1 MSLKA
6 KLESTTIKCSSNT
19 IKQFIPHGTLE
30 KPDIFSDAIVKSEL
44 MRHLKR
50 TPGHSTDEVSRLA
63 AVICNGK
70 FNRLNSSYRKVF
82 AILVLVDLGDRIPQF
97 VEADVNDSCLPILT
111 RSEMA
116 ALAGGLDKDTP
127 FSVHNLAVSDW
138 QDNQV
143 SLGFLD
149 RWSSRAREALLQKQW
164 TVLSPVFEVAS
175 PNIPHY
181 VFTPQHIFPITESGP
196 VFPEQVYGD
205 PKTTQV
211 LSTST
216 TVIRIRLHPSHNR
229 LLHKYSES
237 EHMNTFALKQIP
249 AFDLTRFNQEAA
261 ALRCIAR
268 IRDKHIIPLLMTFE
282 VASIGRFL
290 LFPCAD
296 GDLDFLWRMKSGLR
310 QRPDTTT
317 WMARELYSLTQALAN
332 LHGMG
337 QETQD
342 DTVLSI
348 HGDISSKNIL
358 WFSEGDTDCLSYSR
372 LVIADFGYAHIGLPR
387 KPGDKE
393 LQMGA
398 QTYRSPEADTPH
410 SDISSAADIWSLG
423 CMFLEFATW
432 QLLGWDAVEEDF
444 SQARLE
450 AEPDGG
456 VIVDAFFIRH
466 RDGRIEV
473 KPAVRRWVDDLMG
486 RDGYSPFLEELLRL
500 VMINMLCVDAA
511 ERDSAEDVSAKLKV
525 MSDRCQIE
533 QNLCQSQHS

>member
-229 LLHKYSES
+229 LLHKYS
-237 EHMNTFALKQIP
+237 
-249 AFDLTRFNQEAA
+249 
-261 ALRCIAR
+261 
-268 IRDKHIIPLLMTFE
+268 
-282 VASIGRFL
+282 
-290 LFPCAD
+290 
-296 GDLDFLWRMKSGLR
+296 
-310 QRPDTTT
+310 
-317 WMARELYSLTQALAN
+317 ARELYSLTQALAN

>member
-6 KLESTTIKCSSNT
+6 KLEGTTIKCSSNT

-30 KPDIFSDAIVKSEL
+30 KPDIFSEAIVKSEL
-44 MRHLKR
+44 GRLLKR
-50 TPGHSTDEVSRLA
+50 TSCHPTDEVSHLA

-70 FNRLNSSYRKVF
+70 SNHLNSSYRKVF
-82 AILVLVDLGDRIPQF
+82 AILVLVDLGDRVTQF

-116 ALAGGLDKDTP
+116 ALAGGLDKDAP
-127 FSVHNLAVSDW
+127 FSVNNLVVSNW

-149 RWSSRAREALLQKQW
+149 RWSSRAREALLQEQW

-175 PNIPHY
+175 PDIPHY
-181 VFTPQHIFPITESGP
+181 VFTPHHILPITESGP
-196 VFPEQVYGD
+196 VFPGHAYGD
-205 PKTTQV
+205 PKAIQV

-216 TVIRIRLHPSHNR
+216 TVNRIRLHPSHDR
-229 LLHKYSES
+229 LRHGSSKNECVDS
-237 EHMNTFALKQIP
+237 FALKQIP
-249 AFDLTRFNQEAA
+249 AFDLTRFKQEAG

-268 IRDKHIIPLLMTFE
+268 IRDQHIIPLLTTFE

-296 GDLDFLWRMKSGLR
+296 GDLDFMWRMKSGLR
-310 QRPDTTT
+310 QRTETTT
-317 WMARELYSLTQALAN
+317 WMARELYNLTQALAN

-337 QETQD
+337 QGTPD
-342 DTVLSI
+342 DTSLSI
-348 HGDISSKNIL
+348 HGDLSSTNIL

-398 QTYRSPEADTPH
+398 RTYRSPEADMPH
-410 SDISSAADIWSLG
+410 SDITSAVDIWSLG

-450 AEPDGG
+450 AEPGG
-456 VIVDAFFIRH
+456 GIIVDAFFIRH

-486 RDGYSPFLEELLRL
+486 RGSCSPFLEELLRL
-500 VMINMLCVDAA
+500 AMINMLCVEAA
-511 ERDSAEDVSAKLKV
+511 ERDSAEEIAVKLKV

-533 QNLCQSQHS
+533 RNFCQPRPS